1 VTRPPTTDQILRAH
15 PWLAQVLDDSPD
27 QPQPDYLT
35 VCILDPNGRTCALG
49 GPMVH
54 PSPASFLDAV
64 QAVVLMG
71 WTLAPRT
78 SALAAK
84 LMGGDA

>member
-1 VTRPPTTDQILRAH
+1 
-15 PWLAQVLDDSPD
+15 
-27 QPQPDYLT
+27 
-35 VCILDPNGRTCALG
+35 
-49 GPMVH
+49 VH

>member
-1 VTRPPTTDQILRAH
+1 MTHQLTTDQILRDH
-15 PWLAQVLDDSPD
+15 PELAQVIDDSPD

-35 VCILDPNGRTCALG
+35 VFILDPNGRTCALG
-49 GPMVH
+49 GPVVH
-54 PSPASFLDAV
+54 PSSASFLDGV
-64 QAVVLMG
+64 QAVLLKG

-84 LMGGDA
+84 LMGGA

>member
-1 VTRPPTTDQILRAH
+1 VTRPPTTEQILRDH
-15 PWLAQVLDDSPD
+15 PELAQVIDGDPK
-27 QPQPDYLT
+27 PQPDYLT
-35 VCILDPNGRTCALG
+35 VCIEDAEGRTCALG
-49 GPMVH
+49 GPVVH

-64 QAVVLMG
+64 QAVLLTG

-84 LMGGDA
+84 LMGGA

>member
-1 VTRPPTTDQILRAH
+1 MTHQPTTDQILRDH
-15 PWLAQVLDDSPD
+15 PELAQVIDDSPD

-35 VCILDPNGRTCALG
+35 VFIEDAEGRTCALG
-49 GPMVH
+49 GPVVH

-64 QAVVLMG
+64 QAVVLQG

-84 LMGGDA
+84 LMGGA

>member
-1 VTRPPTTDQILRAH
+1 VTRQPTTDQILRAH
-15 PWLAQVLDDSPD
+15 PWLVQVIDGSPD

-35 VCILDPNGRTCALG
+35 VYILDSEGRTCALG
-49 GPMVH
+49 GPVVH

-64 QAVVLMG
+64 QDVLLKG

-84 LMGGDA
+84 LMGGA

>member
-1 VTRPPTTDQILRAH
+1 MTIDPHTAALLRVH
-15 PWLAQVLDDSPD
+15 PWVAQVLDDSLD

-35 VCILDPNGRTCALG
+35 VFIEDAEGRTCAFG
-49 GPMVH
+49 GPVVH
-54 PSPASFLDAV
+54 PSAASFLDAV
-64 QAVVLMG
+64 QEALLQG

-84 LMGGDA
+84 LMGGA

>member
-1 VTRPPTTDQILRAH
+1 MTHQPTTDQILRDH
-15 PWLAQVLDDSPD
+15 PELAQVIDGD
-27 QPQPDYLT
+27 QHPQPDYLT
-35 VCILDPNGRTCALG
+35 VFILDPNGRTCAFG
-49 GPMVH
+49 GPVVH